1 LLVTVLCDWE
11 IRALCRSG
19 MVEGYSDELINP
31 ASLDVR
37 LGNHLMIEVPGSED
51 LVEIDISKCTKDRP
65 YYFLPG
71 EFCLAETMEIFHIP
85 DSLSAQF
92 VLKSSRAREGLT
104 HALAGWAD
112 PGWGTGEGCPG
123 SRLTLELINARKHW
137 HQALYPGMKV
147 GQMVFLKMSSVPL
160 VSYSKCGRYNGDLKV
175 KDSRG

>member
-1 LLVTVLCDWE
+1 
-11 IRALCRSG
+11 
-19 MVEGYSDELINP
+19 MVEGFSEDLVNP

-37 LGNHLMIEVPGSED
+37 LGDHLMIEVPGSEE
-51 LVEIDISKCTKDRP
+51 LVEIDISKCTAQSP
-65 YYFLPG
+65 YMLLPG
-71 EFCLAETMEIFHIP
+71 EFCLGETMEIFHLP

-137 HQALYPGMKV
+137 QLPLYPGLKI
-147 GQMVFLKMSSVPL
+147 GQMVFFKMSSIPV
-160 VSYSKCGRYNGDLKV
+160 VSYSKSGRYNGDLKV
-175 KDSRG
+175 KNSRG

>member
-1 LLVTVLCDWE
+1 
-11 IRALCRSG
+11 

-51 LVEIDISKCTKDRP
+51 LVEIDISKCTKDKP

-112 PGWGTGEGCPG
+112 PGWH
-123 SRLTLELINARKHW
+123 SSKLTLELNNIRRHW
-137 HQALYPGMKV
+137 SLPLYPNMKI
-147 GQMVFLKMSSVPL
+147 GQMIFFRMSNTPL
-160 VSYSKCGRYNGDLKV
+160 QDYSITGRYNNHASVMGSADEKAT
-175 KDSRG
+175 